1 MRPGPAPRTSTA
13 PAERRLCPLPTL
25 GEALAVLQG
34 VGGGEG
40 GPLGGPGGVQ
50 GGWGGVGCGA
60 GRIRGPEQKIGH
72 DSPVT
77 PSPGASGGAQVS

>member
-40 GPLGGPGGVQ
+40 GPLGGSGGVQ
-50 GGWGGVGCGA
+50 GWGGVGWVV
-60 GRIRGPEQKIGH
+60 GRVGSEALNKKSATTVR
-72 DSPVT
+72 
-77 PSPGASGGAQVS
+77 